1 MPARPDSDIGKILAH
16 RRDNG
21 ADFWATA
28 DGRIYVGNPF
38 STISSLGVLHELG
51 VDADHEAVMGGLE
64 LILAA
69 CRVDGRIRLGP
80 KAPLYPCYT
89 AEAARVLCRFGMT
102 EHPAVARAVSHFMDS
117 AHESGGW
124 RCNFTKF
131 GRGPETMCANP
142 GATLYVLDA
151 LRHLDKHRRRDAVVN
166 AAVESLLDHWESR
179 KPTGPCHWGIGS
191 RFMRVEYPFL
201 RYNLFF

>member
-1 MPARPDSDIGKILAH
+1 
-16 RRDNG
+16 
-21 ADFWATA
+21 
-28 DGRIYVGNPF
+28 
-38 STISSLGVLHELG
+38 
-51 VDADHEAVMGGLE
+51 
-64 LILAA
+64 
-69 CRVDGRIRLGP
+69 
-80 KAPLYPCYT
+80 
-89 AEAARVLCRFGMT
+89 
-102 EHPAVARAVSHFMDS
+102 MDS